1 MSKNS
6 VDVFTMVAVVLVVP
20 NMANFKN
27 LSTTTKITS
36 FSSHKRRHIIKSIE
50 ILSNGPFGMGR
61 C

>member
-1 MSKNS
+1 
-6 VDVFTMVAVVLVVP
+6 
-20 NMANFKN
+20 MANFKN